1 MGNKHDVEHP
11 EPEKAK
17 ELAGRYEV
25 NYEECS
31 AKEDKGV
38 VELFNKLAL
47 HLANQYGDSPDSADS
62 HALSPKV
69 SIREGRGGCCSKN

>member
-1 MGNKHDVEHP
+1 M
-11 EPEKAK
+11 
-17 ELAGRYEV
+17 
-25 NYEECS
+25 
-31 AKEDKGV
+31 

-47 HLANQYGDSPDSADS
+47 HLANQYGDSPDSGDS